1 MWNKFFGLMKLV
13 YDYGEDTKKNARK
26 IEDIEDK
33 VQKLADTI
41 TRMAYEIQRL
51 NDEIGH
57 FKNSESSEREKM
69 ALRLENTLLKMG
81 RLPAPRNEDTE

>member
-1 MWNKFFGLMKLV
+1 MWNRFFGLMNLV

-33 VQKLADTI
+33 VQNLNDGM

-51 NDEIGH
+51 HDE
-57 FKNSESSEREKM
+57 
-69 ALRLENTLLKMG
+69 
-81 RLPAPRNEDTE
+81 TE